1 MRLFYSPD
9 RPRTG
14 AVLTLNANVTSLGGE
29 PLHDGAV
36 IAQITTPSGKTT
48 SVRLMPAGEDAW
60 GLFTGTFAPTEPGEH
75 HVQLSCVDAGSALDA
90 TISVQGSSREKRG
103 QPARVDVLSE
113 IAQVTRGRMME
124 NADPASLVAA
134 IASLP
139 HSDLQER
146 RVQLWAHPL
155 WGGFVVVLLGVF
167 WVGRKAAG
175 TF

>member
-1 MRLFYSPD
+1 
-9 RPRTG
+9 
-14 AVLTLNANVTSLGGE
+14 
-29 PLHDGAV
+29 
-36 IAQITTPSGKTT
+36 
-48 SVRLMPAGEDAW
+48 
-60 GLFTGTFAPTEPGEH
+60 
-75 HVQLSCVDAGSALDA
+75 
-90 TISVQGSSREKRG
+90 VQGTSREKRG

-113 IAQVTRGRMME
+113 IAQLTRGRMME
-124 NADPASLVAA
+124 SADPANLIAA

-155 WGGFVVVLLGVF
+155 WAGLVVVLLGVF